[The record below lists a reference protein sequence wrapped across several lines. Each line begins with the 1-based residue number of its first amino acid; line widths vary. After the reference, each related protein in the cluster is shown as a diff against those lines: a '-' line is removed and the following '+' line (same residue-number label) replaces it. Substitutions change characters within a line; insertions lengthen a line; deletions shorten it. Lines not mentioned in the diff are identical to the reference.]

1 MTTFQTTRE
10 IAASPAEVFAAF
22 AAPPRLAKWWG
33 PKGFRN
39 TFAIC
44 EFRPGGAWEF
54 TMHGP
59 DGASY
64 PNTSQFVEIDAP
76 HKIVIDHLCAP
87 YFRLTVELLAV
98 GNATRVSWVQVFEDA
113 DVAAAV
119 AHIVEPSN
127 EQNLDRLTLEVEA
140 GIATLS

>member
-1 MTTFQTTRE
+1 MTAFQTTRE

-22 AAPPRLAKWWG
+22 AEPEC
-33 PKGFRN
+33 FRN
-39 TFAIC
+39 TFNIC

-76 HKIVIDHLCAP
+76 RKIVIDHRCAP
-87 YFRLTVELLAV
+87 YFRLTVELS
-98 GNATRVSWVQVFEDA
+98 GIKNATQVTWVQVFEDA
-113 DVAAAV
+113 NVAAAV
-119 AHIVEPSN
+119 AHIVVPAN
-127 EQNLDRLTLEVEA
+127 EQNLDRLSAEVKA
-140 GIATLS
+140 ARAPGK